1 MSRKLPAYTV
11 YLILSAGMAFFF
23 TTWGFITG
31 IYRVEDVGLSPFQL
45 VMLGTALELAVLVF
59 EVPTGIVADLRS
71 RRLSVLIGYTI
82 IGLGFIMEGLFP
94 FFVPVLLAQ
103 VVWGIGYTFTSGA
116 QDAWLADEIGE
127 EKLTHAYL
135 RAAQVGQIATLFG
148 LGAGVALGSLRH
160 NLPMLVGGSG
170 ILLMAGLLAFI
181 MPETGFHPTPQPDR
195 NSWQKMGHTLKEGL
209 RVVRGRDALIVIMVI
224 AIIFGLSSEGRD
236 RLWQAHLLT
245 NFTFP
250 TFGGMTPVTWFGLI
264 ELVLI
269 FLNLGVTEFIR
280 RRPNLNHRRTAIS
293 LQLVMTCGY
302 LATLTFFALTGNIAL
317 AMSAITLNSVFRVAN
332 GPLYGAWLNRE
343 ITEPQVRA
351 TVLSMNGQL
360 DAFGQI
366 IGGVIMGGVAAWLG
380 MRAALIGV
388 VVLLLPVL
396 ALYGVALRLT
406 PPSSPPIIALEP
418 ETGD

>member
-1 MSRKLPAYTV
+1 MFRKLPAYTV

-71 RRLSVLIGYTI
+71 RRLSILIGYVI
-82 IGLGFIMEGLFP
+82 IGVGFLVEGLFP

-116 QDAWLADEIGE
+116 QDAWLADEIGSA
-127 EKLTHAYL
+127 KLTQAYL
-135 RAAQVGQIATLFG
+135 RGSQVSLLATLLG
-148 LGAGVALGSLRH
+148 LGVGMGLGSIRH
-160 NLPMLVGGSG
+160 NLPMLVGGTG
-170 ILLMAGLLAFI
+170 IILMAILLAVV
-181 MPETGFHPTPQPDR
+181 MPETGFHPTPQPNR
-195 NSWQKMGHTLKEGL
+195 NSWQKMGHTLKEGV
-209 RVVRGRDALIVIMVI
+209 RVVRGRDMLIILMVI

-269 FLNLGVTEFIR
+269 FLNLGITEAIR
-280 RRPNLNHRRTAIS
+280 RRPNLNHRRSAIT
-293 LQLVMTCGY
+293 LQIVMTCGY
-302 LATLTFFALTGNIAL
+302 LVTLTVFALTGQIGL
-317 AMSAITLNSVFRVAN
+317 AMSAITLNAVMRVAN
-332 GPLYGAWLNRE
+332 GPLYSAWLNRE
-343 ITEPQVRA
+343 ITESQVRA
-351 TVLSMNGQL
+351 TVLSMNGQF

-366 IGGVIMGGVAAWLG
+366 IGGVIMGAVAEWLG
-380 MRAALIGV
+380 IRSALIGV
-388 VVLLLPVL
+388 VILLLPVL
-396 ALYGVALRLT
+396 VLYGLALRRT
-406 PPSSPPIIALEP
+406 PAHDEPIVTLEI
-418 ETGD
+418 GD